1 MKPIPQKSTV
11 HTHWQIVFPNLV
23 NTHGAMFGGKILEIM
38 DMMAGVAGSMYCRT
52 AITTVSIEAVDFI
65 APVKS
70 GNRLETQAKVV
81 FTGRSSLMVKVACFV
96 HDHLTGESRPCARG
110 YFNMV
115 SLGTNGKPMEVPE
128 LLTETEEERKDFD
141 EARLYQTSAKER
153 RKK

>member
-1 MKPIPQKSTV
+1 MKSSPQNSTV
-11 HTHWQIVFPNLV
+11 HTHWQIVFPSLV

-38 DMMAGVAGSMYCRT
+38 DMMAAVAGSMYCHS
-52 AITTVSIEAVDFI
+52 AVTTVTIEAVDFM

-81 FTGRSSLMVKVACFV
+81 FTGRSSLIVKVACFV

-115 SLGTNGKPMEVPE
+115 SLDTNGKPQEVPE
-128 LLTETEEERKDFD
+128 LLTETEEEKNNF
-141 EARLYQTSAKER
+141 EIARQYKASAKER